1 MSCNGNIGKSIPIRT
16 FSYQELRRFKICE
29 LNEGIHMWYKGFFE
43 GQIFLIKSYFGLK
56 PFAKYVINEL
66 AISAQMGAHSNV
78 LRPVGCCLET
88 PTLILVYEFAAKGI
102 LANRIYASRVSQ
114 YQQPMAWASRLK
126 IARQIAHA
134 TYLHTAFS
142 RPVIHLDIRME
153 NIFLDEH
160 DVPKLFNFLF
170 SRSIPEGETD
180 VNVYEGIHHQRLTSP
195 EVIATGRGTEKTDV
209 YHFGVLL
216 LELNSGESIEA
227 EVSATLQDLVI
238 LAGEGGVTASF
249 YSGESIEAEDSATL
263 QDLVILAG
271 EGGVTASFIQQKKAV
286 LDLVGTCMGEDPET
300 RPTMIDVTKELKRIE
315 GFVP

>member
-1 MSCNGNIGKSIPIRT
+1 
-16 FSYQELRRFKICE
+16 
-29 LNEGIHMWYKGFFE
+29 MWYKGFFE

-102 LANRIYASRVSQ
+102 LANRIYASRVTQ
-114 YQQPMAWASRLK
+114 FQRQPMAWASRLK

-134 TYLHTAFS
+134 ISYLHTAFS
-142 RPVIHLDIRME
+142 RPVIHLDICME

-160 DVPKLFNFLF
+160 DVPKLFNFIF

-180 VNVYEGIHHQRLTSP
+180 VNVNECIKHPRLTSP
-195 EVIATGRGTEKTDV
+195 EVIATGRVTEKTDV
-209 YHFGVLL
+209 YDFGWLL
-216 LELNSGESIEA
+216 LEL
-227 EVSATLQDLVI
+227 
-238 LAGEGGVTASF
+238 
-249 YSGESIEAEDSATL
+249 YSGKSRETEDSATL

-271 EGGVTASFIQQKKAV
+271 EGGVTASFIQQLKAV
-286 LDLVGTCMGEDPET
+286 LDLVRTCIEEDPET
-300 RPTMIDVTKELKRIE
+300 RPTMKDVTKELRRIE